1 MTRSNALIQKI
12 VRTTAFLTLLAIL
25 LLPQAG
31 WSAAAVSPLSIAI
44 VPPVQFPSDE
54 YSITGLRL
62 SVLYG
67 RHRDVYGFDLGAIGN
82 ITDQTFTGI
91 GLSGLFNITH
101 GTTTILFLQGA
112 GIMNMTTQKTDV
124 YGLQI
129 AGGLNMNS
137 AQSKVVGLQAALLAN
152 LSPATTIYGA
162 QIGLYNKA
170 QEVYGFQI
178 GLVNSTKNLH
188 GLQIGLVNFNETG
201 IFGVSPVLNVGF

>member
-1 MTRSNALIQKI
+1 
-12 VRTTAFLTLLAIL
+12 
-25 LLPQAG
+25 
-31 WSAAAVSPLSIAI
+31 
-44 VPPVQFPSDE
+44 
-54 YSITGLRL
+54 
-62 SVLYG
+62 
-67 RHRDVYGFDLGAIGN
+67 
-82 ITDQTFTGI
+82 
-91 GLSGLFNITH
+91 
-101 GTTTILFLQGA
+101 
-112 GIMNMTTQKTDV
+112 
-124 YGLQI
+124 
-129 AGGLNMNS
+129 MNS